1 LEEIVELAAIV
12 VEIDKEIARLQEART
27 LLSGE
32 PVRPKRGRPKS
43 VGVVAKQPKTRKK
56 TRHRLSPE
64 GRKRIAEAMKRR
76 WAERKK
82 LAAAK
87 K

>member
-1 LEEIVELAAIV
+1 MELAAIV
-12 VEIDKEIARLQEART
+12 IEIDKEIARLQEART

-43 VGVVAKQPKTRKK
+43 TGAAPKPTTRKK
-56 TRHRLSPE
+56 RTVKRRLSPE

>member
-1 LEEIVELAAIV
+1 VELAAIV

-32 PVRPKRGRPKS
+32 PVRAKRGRPKS
-43 VGVVAKQPKTRKK
+43 VGVAAAKQPKTRKK
-56 TRHRLSPE
+56 GVRRLSPE
-64 GRKRIAEAMKRR
+64 GRTRIAEAMKRR

>member
-1 LEEIVELAAIV
+1 MELASII

-32 PVRPKRGRPKS
+32 PVRAKRGRPKS
-43 VGVVAKQPKTRKK
+43 TGVSKPAPRKKATRK
-56 TRHRLSPE
+56 HRLSPE
-64 GRKRIAEAMKRR
+64 GRKRIAEAMKSR

-82 LAAAK
+82 LAAASK

>member
-1 LEEIVELAAIV
+1 MELAAIV

-32 PVRPKRGRPKS
+32 PVRRKRGRPKS
-43 VGVVAKQPKTRKK
+43 VGVAPKPAVRKK
-56 TRHRLSPE
+56 RKVKHRLSPE

>member
-1 LEEIVELAAIV
+1 MELAAIV
-12 VEIDKEIARLQEART
+12 IEIDKEIARLQEART

-32 PVRPKRGRPKS
+32 PARPKRGRPKS
-43 VGVVAKQPKTRKK
+43 TGVAAKQPKTRKK
-56 TRHRLSPE
+56 GVRRLSPE

>member
-1 LEEIVELAAIV
+1 VELAAIV

-43 VGVVAKQPKTRKK
+43 VGIVVAKQPKTRKK
-56 TRHRLSPE
+56 TVRHRLSPE